1 MALPVCT
8 RQLCPRPMI
17 SPSCTSTEPIGIPPS
32 DKLFLACSIAAR
44 KYGSAVFMEEKPP
57 AKRIT
62 LGMSASAVEP
72 KFHTSGLIRL
82 TRPQMFATMTGLMLA
97 VLLAALDQT
106 IVGTAEP
113 RIIAQLSGFN
123 RYPWVSTTYLLTS
136 TLAVPI
142 FAKLSDM
149 YGRKWFFLGGTATFV
164 LTSALCGAA
173 GTFTFLPIDGMSQ
186 LIVFRGLQGIGA
198 GMMMGLAFTIIGDV
212 FSPAERGKYQG
223 FFAAAWGLASIF
235 GPTLGG
241 WLTDHVSW
249 RAAFYVNLPVG
260 LIAIAAIYFQF
271 PELHPEGIQRRL
283 DWAGLISLILCIV
296 PLLLALTWVTDYG
309 WTSTRVE
316 ALLVFSIVMLAVF
329 LRAETKAIE
338 PLIPLSLFRNPII
351 SLCSI
356 CVFLLGMG
364 MFGVIIYLPLFMQ
377 GVMGTSATQSGNLLT
392 PLMMGAVFGSIVTG
406 QITLRL
412 GSYKIAA
419 VSGSILVAAGM
430 ILFARMG
437 EATQR
442 MDVIIAM
449 IVAGFGMGLLQPV
462 YTVAVQNVAPRKY
475 MGAATA
481 STVFFRSIGSPM
493 GVAIFG
499 SVLLTSY
506 HHDLTAGI
514 PADTPP
520 AALTLFSN
528 PLLLGQLRPKLD
540 AMFGGSPAGIHL
552 LQLLLANVRIG
563 LLHGLQ
569 RIFFTSAVIMTLAII
584 LHVMLRD
591 VPLRRHHAPE
601 PEIPV

>member
-1 MALPVCT
+1 MP
-8 RQLCPRPMI
+8 
-17 SPSCTSTEPIGIPPS
+17 
-32 DKLFLACSIAAR
+32 
-44 KYGSAVFMEEKPP
+44 
-57 AKRIT
+57 
-62 LGMSASAVEP
+62 ASAVEP
-72 KFHTSGLIRL
+72 NFHTSGLIRL

-113 RIIAQLSGFN
+113 RIIAQLSGFD

-149 YGRKWFFLGGTATFV
+149 YGRKWFFLGGAMMFV

-173 GTFTFLPIDGMSQ
+173 GTLTFLPIDGMNQ

-212 FSPAERGKYQG
+212 FSPAERGKYTS

-260 LIAIAAIYFQF
+260 LIAIATIYFYF
-271 PELHPEGIQRRL
+271 PELHPEGVKRQL
-283 DWAGLISLILCIV
+283 DWAGVISLILCIA

-309 WTSTRVE
+309 WSSTRVE
-316 ALLVFSIVMLAVF
+316 LLLAFSVVMLAVF
-329 LRAETKAIE
+329 LRAETKAVE
-338 PLIPLSLFRNPII
+338 PLIPLSLFSNPII
-351 SLCSI
+351 ILCSI

-377 GVMGTSATQSGNLLT
+377 GVLGATATQSGNLLT
-392 PLMMGAVFGSIVTG
+392 PLMMGAVVGSIVTG
-406 QITLRL
+406 QLTLRL
-412 GSYKIAA
+412 ESYKAA
-419 VSGSILVAAGM
+419 AIVGSVLVAAGM

-437 EATQR
+437 ATTHR
-442 MDVIIAM
+442 MDVILAMVIA
-449 IVAGFGMGLLQPV
+449 GTGMGLLQPV

-481 STVFFRSIGSPM
+481 STAFFRSIGSTM
-493 GVAIFG
+493 GVAVFG

-506 HHDLTAGI
+506 HRDLTAGI

-520 AALTLFSN
+520 AALKLFSN
-528 PLLLGQLRPKLD
+528 PLLLAQLRPQLD
-540 AMFGGSPAGIHL
+540 ATFGHSASGLHL
-552 LQLLLANVRIG
+552 LQMLMANVRTG

-569 RIFFTSAVIMTLAII
+569 NIFFASAVIMTLAII
-584 LHVMLRD
+584 LHVLLRD
-591 VPLRRHHAPE
+591 VPLRRDHAPE
-601 PEIPV
+601 PEIPVA

>member
-1 MALPVCT
+1 
-8 RQLCPRPMI
+8 
-17 SPSCTSTEPIGIPPS
+17 
-32 DKLFLACSIAAR
+32 
-44 KYGSAVFMEEKPP
+44 
-57 AKRIT
+57 
-62 LGMSASAVEP
+62 MSAPVAEP

-82 TRPQMFATMTGLMLA
+82 TRPQMFATMTGLVLS

-113 RIIAQLSGFN
+113 RIIAQLSGFD

-149 YGRKWFFLGGTATFV
+149 YGRKWFFLGGATMFV

-173 GTFTFLPIDGMSQ
+173 GTLNFLGLDGMNQ

-241 WLTDHVSW
+241 WLTDHISW

-260 LIAIAAIYFQF
+260 LVAIAAIYFQF
-271 PELHPEGIQRRL
+271 PELHPEGVERRL
-283 DWAGLISLILCIV
+283 DWAGLFSLILCIV

-316 ALLVFSIVMLAVF
+316 SLLAVSVVMLAVF

-351 SLCSI
+351 SLCSVA
-356 CVFLLGMG
+356 VFVLGMG

-377 GVMGTSATQSGNLLT
+377 GVMGVSATQSGSLLT
-392 PLMMGAVFGSIVTG
+392 PLMMGAVVGSLVTG
-406 QITLRL
+406 QLNLRL
-412 GSYKIAA
+412 QSYKIAA
-419 VSGSILVAAGM
+419 VSGSVLVAAGM

-437 EATQR
+437 AATQR
-442 MDVIIAM
+442 MDVILAM
-449 IVAGFGMGLLQPV
+449 IIAGTGMGLLQPV

-481 STVFFRSIGSPM
+481 STAFFRSIGSTM

-506 HHDLTAGI
+506 HNDLMVGI
-514 PADTPP
+514 PANTSPE
-520 AALTLFSN
+520 ALKLFSN
-528 PLLLGQLRPKLD
+528 PLMLGPLRGKLD
-540 AMFGGSPAGIHL
+540 ATFGHSASGLHL
-552 LQLLLANVRIG
+552 LQMLLANVRIG

-569 RIFFTSAVIMTLAII
+569 RIFFAAAVLMTLAII
-584 LHVMLRD
+584 LHVALRD
-591 VPLRRHHAPE
+591 VPLRHHHAPE
-601 PEIPV
+601 PEIPVA